1 MCGRYTL
8 LHELDALFDY
18 YQSVPADLSYQI
30 SFNIAPS
37 QSVIAVVNDGNQNR
51 IGQLKWGLVPAW
63 ADDPK
68 IGYKMINARA
78 ETIDQKSAFKSLLSR
93 RRCVIPADSFFEW
106 RKTPERKIPM
116 RIRLKNESLF
126 SFAGLWDRWEKDG
139 KAIQS
144 CTIITTQP
152 NTLMENIHNRM
163 PVILTKGAEKEWLNP
178 AIKDPVQLKNLLIPY
193 QSEDMEAYEVSSIV
207 NSPKNNQPEVI
218 EPVS

>member
-37 QSVIAVVNDGNQNR
+37 QLVIAVVNDGNQNR
-51 IGQLKWGLVPAW
+51 IGQLKWGLVPSW

-68 IGYKMINARA
+68 IGYNMINARA

-178 AIKDPVQLKNLLIPY
+178 AIKDPAQLKNLLIPF

>member
-51 IGQLKWGLVPAW
+51 IGQLKWGLVPSW

-178 AIKDPVQLKNLLIPY
+178 AIKDPVQLKNLLIPF